1 MITDIANIIPAP
13 ITPYEMVARHEANQ
27 ASILGI
33 AIIGI
38 LLLAFAYWPRREKP
52 PYRPPD
58 MHVPL
63 DGRDKPRQRGVWVEG
78 PEFWVKVSDA
88 DLDEFFEDFMVVD
101 ITDEMDEE
109 E

>member
-1 MITDIANIIPAP
+1 MIADIANIIPAP

-38 LLLAFAYWPRREKP
+38 LLLAFAYWPRREQP

-58 MHVPL
+58 MRIPL
-63 DGRDKPRQRGVWVEG
+63 DEERPARWQKVDPEDF
-78 PEFWVKVSDA
+78 PDEFWDMM
-88 DLDEFFEDFMVVD
+88 DELIDTFMVVEY
-101 ITDEMDEE
+101 TDEMDEE
-109 E
+109 EE